1 MEPNESLLAAAAT
14 MLTAISKMR
23 IDTYKQSN
31 STEYSPSGALTGRGG
46 AFSGRGG
53 AFSGRGGARVGNRSD
68 NYAYVPRPIKS
79 QDDHH
84 IAVKAKTSWPL
95 LDEGYT
101 DIKSIT
107 KYLRNY
113 GFRIGSNGNS
123 CALFSSSRKSR
134 GR

>member
-1 MEPNESLLAAAAT
+1 MEPNESLLAAATA

-31 STEYSPSGALTGRGG
+31 GTEYSHSGAL
-46 AFSGRGG
+46 
-53 AFSGRGGARVGNRSD
+53 SGRGGARVGNRSD

-113 GFRIGSNGNS
+113 GFRIGST
-123 CALFSSSRKSR
+123 
-134 GR
+134 